1 MSAEE
6 RNILI
11 QNLNFK
17 LIARSIICEDYGLE
31 LDEHGE
37 VNMEGLKTT
46 THWKTFPIMGI
57 IKTVYDIKSLIEH
70 NKEQNE
76 SKGTE

>member
-1 MSAEE
+1 MSVEE

-17 LIARSIICEDYGLE
+17 LFIARSIICEDYGLE

-37 VNMEGLKTT
+37 VNMDKVHDQDAIEDVSYNV
-46 THWKTFPIMGI
+46 GI
-57 IKTVYDIKSLIEH
+57 INTINEIKYLIGAY
-70 NKEQNE
+70 KCQ
-76 SKGTE
+76 TT

>member
-1 MSAEE
+1 MKSYLKEEIMSVEE

-17 LIARSIICEDYGLE
+17 LFIARSIICEDYGLE

-37 VNMEGLKTT
+37 VNMDTVQDTDAVEDVSYNV
-46 THWKTFPIMGI
+46 GI
-57 IKTVYDIKSLIEH
+57 IKTVMEVKQLI
-70 NKEQNE
+70 
-76 SKGTE
+76 GA